1 MVDIRSELKQSERSA
16 WWGVVGNF
24 ALMILKIVVGVIGH
38 SQALIAD
45 GVHSGA
51 DLASSVAVVVG
62 LRISRLPPD
71 DEHNYGHAK
80 AEAVAQKVVAV
91 LLILAGFELGTNAIH
106 LLFHGST
113 TTPSSLTLAVAA
125 GVMALKEWMYI
136 SQKKVADRTGSHA
149 LMASARD
156 NRVDV
161 YSSAIAFAA
170 IAGARLGIA
179 HFDQLGAVAVAVL
192 VFWLGVQ
199 LFSQAANDLMDRS
212 ANPELVD
219 VIQRAAKNVSREII
233 AVSEVRTR
241 VSGTQVLVDIKI
253 VVDRNMSLL
262 HAHELA
268 HRVREAIL
276 TVPRVQDVMVHV
288 NPADAERTLNS
299 SEYGTIGKNS

>member
-1 MVDIRSELKQSERSA
+1 MVDYRSESKISERSA

-24 ALMILKIVVGVIGH
+24 FLMVIKIVIGILGN

-71 DEHNYGHAK
+71 AEHNYGHAK
-80 AEAVAQKVVAV
+80 AEAVSQKVVAV
-91 LLILAGFELGTNAIH
+91 LLILAGFELGTNAVQA
-106 LLFHGST
+106 FFRPVGT
-113 TTPSSLTLAVAA
+113 MPSLMTLGVAA
-125 GVMALKEWMYI
+125 GVMLLKEWMYH
-136 SQKKVADRTGSHA
+136 SQRNVAKRTGSHA

-161 YSSAIAFAA
+161 ISSAIAFLA
-170 IAGARLGIA
+170 IAGARVGIA
-179 HFDQLGAVAVAVL
+179 HFDSAGALAVAIL

-212 ANPELVD
+212 ANPELVQ
-219 VIQRAAKNVSREII
+219 VIRRLAQNADAGVLTISD
-233 AVSEVRTR
+233 VRTR

-253 VVDRNMSLL
+253 VVDRNLSLL
-262 HAHELA
+262 AAHEMA
-268 HRVREAIL
+268 HRVKNSIM
-276 TVPRVQDVMVHV
+276 TIPHIQDVMVHV
-288 NPADAERTLNS
+288 NPADADDVSMPL
-299 SEYGTIGKNS
+299 